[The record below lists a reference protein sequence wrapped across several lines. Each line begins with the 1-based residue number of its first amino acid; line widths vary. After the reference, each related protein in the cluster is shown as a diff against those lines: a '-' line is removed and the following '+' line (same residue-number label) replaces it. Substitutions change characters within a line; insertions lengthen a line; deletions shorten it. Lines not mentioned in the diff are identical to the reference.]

1 MSTWQKYLY
10 ISGTAGGGEAGALS
24 ISTGERLTTTGDG
37 STWHKYLHIS
47 GCKGRRGGRITCNK
61 YSYLAR
67 HNYLLI
73 SSYSEGV
80 ALGWLWAGEYW
91 FILALIMKHRW
102 QCLLL
107 VMPPCW

>member
-47 GCKGRRGGRITCNK
+47 DCKGRRGGRITCNK

-80 ALGWLWAGEYW
+80 ALGWLWAGVYW
-91 FILALIMKHRW
+91 FILALIMLHR
-102 QCLLL
+102 
-107 VMPPCW
+107 